1 MFLVSVCIASF
12 NQEDFITECLTSVL
26 TQKTNFEY
34 EIIIGDD
41 ASTDKTQNI
50 IRKVCEGKKNCK
62 LILREKNLGCPY
74 NGLDVMQRANAKYI
88 ALIDGDDYWTDAN
101 KLQTQVDYLE
111 KKPEISLC
119 SHDYNIIKDDELE
132 LNTLSRHFKKTPYIR
147 ISLKDIINPYILKTC
162 CAVFRKDSL
171 TYEYF
176 NNPGGDIV
184 LFSNV
189 LSNGEAIVL
198 KENMATY
205 RLHSGGVYSQ
215 QPEINKLLQDYS
227 EYSILRMNQYKI
239 HLINLKHNLIKNK
252 IIDLIDIDMQTTKNT
267 ELNTLIFFLKSKYNF
282 KYENYSYNLCKA
294 IQKYRLKALHIFDYM
309 DYLLL
314 VRNFHFFLKRPSSQ
328 NIICIVS
335 FVVYFIIYLSTKF
348 KTKFL

>member
-1 MFLVSVCIASF
+1 
-12 NQEDFITECLTSVL
+12 
-26 TQKTNFEY
+26 
-34 EIIIGDD
+34 
-41 ASTDKTQNI
+41 
-50 IRKVCEGKKNCK
+50 
-62 LILREKNLGCPY
+62 
-74 NGLDVMQRANAKYI
+74 
-88 ALIDGDDYWTDAN
+88 
-101 KLQTQVDYLE
+101 
-111 KKPEISLC
+111 
-119 SHDYNIIKDDELE
+119 
-132 LNTLSRHFKKTPYIR
+132 
-147 ISLKDIINPYILKTC
+147 LKTC

-189 LSNGEAIVL
+189 LLNGEAIVL

-205 RLHSGGVYSQ
+205 RLHAGGVYSQ

-239 HLINLKHNLIKNK
+239 HLINLNYNLIKNK

-282 KYENYSYNLCKA
+282 KYDAYSYNLCKA
-294 IQKYRLKALHIFDYM
+294 IQKHKLKALHIFDHM

-314 VRNFHFFLKRPSSQ
+314 VKNFNFFLKRPSSQ
-328 NIICIVS
+328 NIICIVN
-335 FVVYFIIYLSTKF
+335 FVVYFIIYLSSKL
-348 KTKFL
+348 KMKFL